1 MNHGIIND
9 SPWVEWADESME
21 QWITE
26 SRNQWFSDSISHW
39 INESLDQRS
48 NESMAQRISKSR
60 NQSMNYWSTESTNFA
75 SLISPK
81 VLRSPD
87 FLLLVCLKNMQ
98 IELSRYSLVRILPTS
113 SSKSTPNMT
122 FFRHFEVQTESTELP
137 LQSGAH
143 FADLISQKCSEHI
156 IFFGH
161 FEMQIEL
168 SLLCTFC
175 RQLCQIESRNRGNRD
190 PTSAIPGATLPQKM
204 QGFAPESVFTR
215 EFTRFWSVIYT
226 SQLCDDGWLTWW
238 CGQHDGVNA
247 NHDHRP

>member
-1 MNHGIIND
+1 MIRRFNESWNHPWFTMGWMSRWIHGVMNHWIKK
-9 SPWVEWADESME
+9 SMIQRFNQSLN
-21 QWITE
+21 QWINGAV
-26 SRNQWFSDSISHW
+26 NQWFNESVSQE
-39 INESLDQRS
+39 INEWIPEAPSQWILP
-48 NESMAQRISKSR
+48 
-60 NQSMNYWSTESTNFA
+60 A
-75 SLISPK
+75 SF
-81 VLRSPD
+81 LRSPD
-87 FLLLVCLKNMQ
+87 FLLCLKNMQ
-98 IELSRYSLVRILPTS
+98 IELSRYSLV
-113 SSKSTPNMT
+113 M
-122 FFRHFEVQTESTELP
+122 
-137 LQSGAH
+137 SGAH

-156 IFFGH
+156 IFFWH

-215 EFTRFWSVIYT
+215 EFTRFWSVICT
-226 SQLCDDGWLTWW
+226 SQLCDDGNDVWLTWW

>member
-1 MNHGIIND
+1 MEPSMIHHGLNEPMNPWSNESLNQEIND
-9 SPWVEWADESME
+9 SAIQPVIESV
-21 QWITE
+21 
-26 SRNQWFSDSISHW
+26 
-39 INESLDQRS
+39 DQRS
-48 NESMAQRISKSR
+48 SESMVQRISKSR
-60 NQSMNYWSTESTNFA
+60 NQWMNSWSTESMNFA
-75 SLISPK
+75 SLIPPK

-87 FLLLVCLKNMQ
+87 FLLCLKNMQ
-98 IELSRYSLVRILPTS
+98 IELSRYSLV
-113 SSKSTPNMT
+113 M
-122 FFRHFEVQTESTELP
+122 
-137 LQSGAH
+137 SGAH

-156 IFFGH
+156 IFFWH

-215 EFTRFWSVIYT
+215 EFTRFWSVICT
-226 SQLCDDGWLTWW
+226 SQLCDDGNDVWLTWW